1 MPNWCFIKLSCDD
14 ICKDERFYTI
24 DAGGKKYLDF
34 KKIIPEPK
42 TAKECRK
49 NYGEEYI
56 DKHDI
61 SKMLLTHTKGNEWFN
76 WYDWHIAFWGTKWD
90 ACEVD
95 YDDDLDIIY
104 FQTAWSFPTPVIKK
118 ISEMLPG
125 KNVVCEVE
133 YEGEQ
138 GYDIVIYRDGKLYSA
153 EPVDKARE
161 ENETYS

>member
-1 MPNWCFIKLSCDD
+1 MPNWCYIKLSCDD

-24 DAGGKKYLDF
+24 DADGKKYLDF

-42 TAKECRK
+42 DADDCRK
-49 NYGEEYI
+49 NYGEKYI
-56 DKHDI
+56 DNNDP
-61 SKMLLTHTKGNEWFN
+61 SRMSLTHSKGNEWFH
-76 WYDWHIAFWGTKWD
+76 WYDWHVDYWGTKWG
-90 ACEVD
+90 ACEVT

-104 FQTAWSFPTPVIKK
+104 FQTAWSFPKPIVKK

-138 GYDIVIYRDGKLYSA
+138 GHDIVIYRDGKLYSA
-153 EPVDKARE
+153 EPVDKE
-161 ENETYS
+161 KEDETYT